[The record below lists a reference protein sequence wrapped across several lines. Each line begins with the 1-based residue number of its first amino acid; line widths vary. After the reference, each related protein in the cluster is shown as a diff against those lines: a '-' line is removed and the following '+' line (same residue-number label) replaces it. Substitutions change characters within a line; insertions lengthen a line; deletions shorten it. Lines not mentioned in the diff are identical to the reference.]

1 MEPTDALAFLRPS
14 KRELVYD
21 LLQQVGMDVS
31 DWSNYARGETAPAA
45 NPRYCYEWS
54 FRDDQKYV
62 VLNLWHASF
71 KQSDQGIYCG
81 LNMRAFAHDVA
92 RAADEPWRDRRPNPV
107 WGKRALNMDAAI
119 QVAFRKKLP
128 VRVIVCEGEMRDLA
142 AGDERASSVKLRSLD
157 QTPWFVQDYDWNTGQ
172 THLVRVGAA
181 ENAAPHDDH
190 VNVAPA
196 PAQRPSGY
204 VAAASR
210 MVDTALK
217 TVAQAN
223 GQLVESTAKLKEN
236 HFSSVE
242 AFQSY
247 VAELIKAQGARC
259 ALSDLPLQLDG
270 EETDRQMLASL
281 DRIDSAGHYAPG
293 NLQVVCQFINRW
305 KGADDNG
312 DFVRLL
318 GRLRG
323 Q

>member
-1 MEPTDALAFLRPS
+1 MEAGNSLASLKPS

-31 DWSNYARGETAPAA
+31 DWSNYAKGETAPAA

-62 VLNLWHASF
+62 VLNLWHANF
-71 KQSDQGIYCG
+71 KQNDQGIYCD
-81 LNMRAFAHDVA
+81 LNMRAFAHEVA
-92 RAADEPWRDRRPNPV
+92 RAKDEPWREKRPNPV
-107 WGKRALNMDAAI
+107 WEKRGLNMDAAI
-119 QVAFRKKLP
+119 QAAFRKRLP

-157 QTPWFVQDYDWNTGQ
+157 QTPWVVQDYDWNTGQ
-172 THLVRVGAA
+172 TRLVRAGALEEA
-181 ENAAPHDDH
+181 VLHDEQSY
-190 VNVAPA
+190 VAPT
-196 PAQRPSGY
+196 PAQLPSGY
-204 VAAASR
+204 LAAAAR
-210 MVDTALK
+210 MVNTALK

-259 ALSDLPLQLDG
+259 ALSGLPLQLDG

-312 DFVRLL
+312 DFKRLL
-318 GRLRG
+318 GLLRG
-323 Q
+323 R

>member
-1 MEPTDALAFLRPS
+1 MEQSTSLASLKPTA
-14 KRELVYD
+14 RELVYD

-31 DWSNYARGETAPAA
+31 DWSNYKKGATAPAA

-54 FRDDQKYV
+54 FRDDQKQV

-71 KQSDQGIYCG
+71 KQGDQGIYCD
-81 LNMRAFAHDVA
+81 LNMRAFAHEVV
-92 RAADEPWRDRRPNPV
+92 RAKDEPWRAKRPSPV
-107 WGKRALNMDAAI
+107 WETRALNMDAAI

-142 AGDERASSVKLRSLD
+142 AGDEQASSVKLRALD
-157 QTPWFVQDYDWNTGQ
+157 PTEWFVQNYDWTTGQ
-172 THLVRVGAA
+172 THLVRADAQEEAVH
-181 ENAAPHDDH
+181 HDAQAKA
-190 VNVAPA
+190 APA
-196 PAQRPSGY
+196 PAQLLSGY
-204 VAAASR
+204 VAAALR

-223 GQLVESTAKLKEN
+223 GQLVEGTAKLKEN

-242 AFQSY
+242 GFQSY
-247 VAELIKAQGARC
+247 VAELIKGQGARC
-259 ALSDLPLQLDG
+259 ALSGLPLQLDG

-312 DFVRLL
+312 DFKRLL
-318 GRLRG
+318 GLLRG